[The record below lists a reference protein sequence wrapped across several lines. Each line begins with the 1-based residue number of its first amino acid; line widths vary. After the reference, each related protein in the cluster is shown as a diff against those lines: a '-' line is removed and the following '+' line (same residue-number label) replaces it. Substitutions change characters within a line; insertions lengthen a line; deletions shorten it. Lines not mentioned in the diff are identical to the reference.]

1 MKNFKQGANKMKI
14 KYINITIVLIL
25 FVIVNSLFAGP
36 KNKYGLS
43 AAPEL
48 LIPVGSASTALG
60 GSNLAT
66 AQGLDAIYW
75 NPSGLATMTGK
86 TGEVMFSNQVY
97 IADIDVNYFAGAYK
111 IPSVGTF
118 ALTVKSLSFGDIEV
132 TTINNPEGTGE
143 TYSPT
148 YLTTGISYAR
158 AMTDRISFGTT
169 AKLIYNKISRETATG
184 FAFDFGLNYN
194 VIGSGLQ
201 FGVALKNLGPSMK
214 FTGQDLEQFFQPNG
228 TPSGTQQEPFVIELQ
243 DFELP
248 TALSLGISYDFR
260 LDKKNNLMVHGTFQN
275 NSFATDDYNL
285 GLEYNYNKLVYLRG
299 GYQFTNDNVDD
310 QAFTGPSFGAG
321 INYAASKSFNIA
333 FDYAYRF
340 SDRFD
345 ANQFF
350 TIMLGF

>member
-1 MKNFKQGANKMKI
+1 MNFKYK
-14 KYINITIVLIL
+14 NITLIIIL
-25 FVIVNSLFAGP
+25 FLSISSVFAGP

-66 AQGLDAIYW
+66 ATGLDAVYW
-75 NPSGLATMTGK
+75 NPSGLATLNGT
-86 TGEVMFSNQVY
+86 TGEAMFSNQIY
-97 IADIDVNYFAGAYK
+97 FADISVNYFAGAYK
-111 IPSVGTF
+111 IPSFGNL
-118 ALTVKSLSFGDIEV
+118 ALTVKSLSFGDIPV
-132 TTINNPEGTGE
+132 TTVNNPEGTGE

-148 YLTTGISYAR
+148 YLTTGLTYAR
-158 AMTDRISFGTT
+158 AMTDRISFGAT
-169 AKLIYNKISRETATG
+169 AKVIYNSISRETATG

-201 FGVALKNLGPSMK
+201 FGVALKNLGPTMT
-214 FTGQDLEQFFQPNG
+214 FTGQDLVEFYQPNG
-228 TPSGTQQEPFVIELQ
+228 TPSGSQQEPRSIELA

-260 LDKKNNLMVHGTFQN
+260 LDKRNNLMVHGTFQN

-285 GLEYNYNKLVYLRG
+285 GLEYNYNKLIYLRG
-299 GYQFTNDNVDD
+299 GYQITNDNVDD
-310 QAFTGPSFGAG
+310 RAFTGPSFGAG
-321 INYAASKSFNIA
+321 INYAASKSFNVG
-333 FDYAYRF
+333 FDYAYRV
-340 SDRFD
+340 SERFD

-350 TIMLGF
+350 TIILGF

>member
-1 MKNFKQGANKMKI
+1 MKNRYIKI
-14 KYINITIVLIL
+14 QIILLLFIFINSI
-25 FVIVNSLFAGP
+25 FAGP

-66 AQGLDAIYW
+66 ATGLDAIYW
-75 NPSGLATMTGK
+75 NPSGLSSLNGK
-86 TGEVMFSNQVY
+86 MGEVLFSNQAY
-97 IADIDVNYFAGAYK
+97 LADINVNYFAGAYK
-111 IPSVGTF
+111 IPNLGTF
-118 ALTVKSLSFGDIEV
+118 ALSIKSLSFGDIPV

-148 YLTTGISYAR
+148 YLTTGLTYAR

-169 AKLIYNKISRETATG
+169 AKFIYNKISRETATG

-194 VIGSGLQ
+194 VTGSGLQ
-201 FGVALKNLGPSMK
+201 FGVALKNLGPSMT
-214 FTGQDLEQFFQPNG
+214 FSGQDLEQFFVPPG
-228 TPSGTQQEPFVIELQ
+228 TPPGTPQEPRTIELA

-275 NSFATDDYNL
+275 NSYATDDYNL
-285 GLEYNYNKLVYLRG
+285 GLEYNFNKLIYLRG

-321 INYAASKSFNIA
+321 LKYAASSNFNIG
-333 FDYAYRF
+333 FDYAYRV

-350 TIMLGF
+350 TINLGF

>member
-1 MKNFKQGANKMKI
+1 MNFKYKNI
-14 KYINITIVLIL
+14 ITILIL
-25 FVIVNSLFAGP
+25 FLSINSLFAGP

-66 AQGLDAIYW
+66 ASGLDAIYW
-75 NPSGLATMTGK
+75 NPSGLSNMNSK
-86 TGEVMFSNQVY
+86 TGEVLFSNQIY
-97 IADIDVNYFAGAYK
+97 IADISVNYFAGAYK
-111 IPSVGTF
+111 VPSLGTF
-118 ALTVKSLSFGDIEV
+118 ALTVKALSFGDIEV
-132 TTINNPEGTGE
+132 TTVNNPEGTGE

-148 YLTTGISYAR
+148 YLTTGLTYAR
-158 AMTDRISFGTT
+158 AMTDRISFGAT
-169 AKLIYNKISRETATG
+169 AKLIYNKISRETASG

-214 FTGQDLEQFFQPNG
+214 FTGQDLEQFYQPTG
-228 TPSGTQQEPFVIELQ
+228 TPVGSQQEPRSIELS

-275 NSFATDDYNL
+275 NSFATDDYNF
-285 GLEYNYNKLVYLRG
+285 GLEYNYNKLIYLRG
-299 GYQFTNDNVDD
+299 GYQVTNDNVND

-321 INYAASKSFNIA
+321 INYAANKNFTVG

-340 SDRFD
+340 SDKFD

-350 TIMLGF
+350 TINLGF